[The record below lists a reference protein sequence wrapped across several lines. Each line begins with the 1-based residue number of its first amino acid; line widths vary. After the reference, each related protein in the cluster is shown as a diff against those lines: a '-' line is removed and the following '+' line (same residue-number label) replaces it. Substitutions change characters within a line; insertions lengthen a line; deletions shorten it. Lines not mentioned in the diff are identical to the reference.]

1 MNYIANVSR
10 KQHFNSPTRIFCC
23 TFKTHKLKNLP
34 IMLYFH
40 CKRTDI
46 NKFLQIMFLSELWI
60 FFSAMPATFT
70 TRMITKEGILLFT
83 VMIQLYIIKYM
94 SQTIVHQFV
103 TIYIVVLQSFKIH
116 TSYSFHATILFFLPL
131 HLPIFL
137 LKTYISD
144 EQLKSM
150 LRKNPRFLR
159 AHAPFFQEKWTRM
172 KTNL

>member
-10 KQHFNSPTRIFCC
+10 KQHFNSPTRILCC
-23 TFKTHKLKNLP
+23 TFKTHKLKKLP

-70 TRMITKEGILLFT
+70 TRMITKEGILLFK

-103 TIYIVVLQSFKIH
+103 TIYILS
-116 TSYSFHATILFFLPL
+116 SYSHLKFTRVTVFMQLYYSFFLF
-131 HLPIFL
+131 IC
-137 LKTYISD
+137 
-144 EQLKSM
+144 
-150 LRKNPRFLR
+150 RFSY
-159 AHAPFFQEKWTRM
+159 
-172 KTNL
+172 